1 MATDSHEITMA
12 FWALGDYF
20 SRLGGSAR
28 YFNMPE
34 SDIPL
39 FIGCELAK
47 RISPEFDQRE
57 YVVDVFVKAANP
69 VMAEVQ
75 SHLGKVVAESE
86 ELTPLIY
93 EFVRHIDNKLKP
105 QDRSARWE
113 RFVAWVDTHT
123 PNNSLLADG
132 PGGLRP

>member
-47 RISPEFDQRE
+47 RISPEFDQRQ
-57 YVVDVFVKAANP
+57 YVVNEFVMAANP

-75 SHLGKVVAESE
+75 SHLDKVMAESE
-86 ELTPLIY
+86 ELTKLICD
-93 EFVRHIDNKLKP
+93 FVHHIDNKLKL
-105 QDRSARWE
+105 QDRSDRWE
-113 RFVAWVDTHT
+113 RFIAWVNTHS
-123 PNNSLLADG
+123 NSLIADG
-132 PGGLRP
+132 PRP

>member
-12 FWALGDYF
+12 FGALGDYF

-69 VMAEVQ
+69 AMAEVQ
-75 SHLGKVVAESE
+75 SHLDKLVAESE
-86 ELTPLIY
+86 ELAPLIY
-93 EFVRHIDNKLKP
+93 DFVRHIDNKLKP

-123 PNNSLLADG
+123 PNNSLKAHGSDG
-132 PGGLRP
+132 PRP

>member
-47 RISPEFDQRE
+47 RVSPEFDQKE
-57 YVVDVFVKAANP
+57 YVADVFVGAAHP
-69 VMAEVQ
+69 VLAEVQ
-75 SHLGKVVAESE
+75 SHLGKVVAEPE
-86 ELTPLIY
+86 QLAPLIY
-93 EFVRHIDNKLKP
+93 DFVRHVDKKLKP
-105 QDRSARWE
+105 QDRSARWDK
-113 RFVAWVDTHT
+113 FIAWVDAHT
-123 PNNSLLADG
+123 PNNSLKAADPDG
-132 PGGLRP
+132 PRS